1 MRTTEEIYKPAVHKR
16 YTLNICRICIES
28 QGYTCDIAAAQ
39 VLQMLEG
46 SDDPTVAPF
55 AEAAW
60 ELFGPAGGGGGGSER
75 ELGLLGG
82 ALMAQWRRDAGVP
95 AASS

>member
-1 MRTTEEIYKPAVHKR
+1 MGGRA
-16 YTLNICRICIES
+16 LDCES
-28 QGYTCDIAAAQ
+28 RGQCKLEAQDIAAAQ

-46 SDDPTVAPF
+46 SEDPTVGPF

-60 ELFGPAGGGGGGSER
+60 ELFGPGGGGGGGAER

-95 AASS
+95 AGS